1 MKETVAF
8 NADAAESVGQSLL
21 IPAEFCVVPAMM
33 TTGKDSNPEDLE
45 RQNVTLQEVSLIGV
59 TAMVAIVNWW
69 WANRRSLRKT
79 GMEMASVPTQ

>member
-33 TTGKDSNPEDLE
+33 TTGKDSNPEDLK
-45 RQNVTLQEVSLIGV
+45 RQN
-59 TAMVAIVNWW
+59 AP
-69 WANRRSLRKT
+69 
-79 GMEMASVPTQ
+79 ASERWGINLTCV